1 MLAIRHGKGRAVSQ
15 DQTALVAVDWGTSSL
30 RAARL
35 NAQGRVLEERA
46 LPRGILTIPAA
57 GFATFFEAT
66 FADWTR
72 AKGIFSLIS
81 GMAGSKQGW
90 VEAPYCPC
98 PAGFDEVAAALTWI
112 EPQRIAIVPGLS
124 CEHAHAPDVMRGEE
138 VQIFGAMQ
146 LTGLRDGL
154 FVLPGTHSK
163 WAQVQNGR
171 VATFRTYMTGE
182 FYALLSQHSIL
193 AKTMPADA
201 EAPFDAD
208 AFAQGVTVAQA
219 GAGLM
224 CTAFSA
230 RTLSLFSRMRPP
242 ALPSYLSGL
251 VIGEELRLQLTDA
264 TKAGAGLTGDLVLIG
279 SDTLTSRYRQA
290 LALQGVR
297 SRVLGSEATWAGLH
311 AMAGTLKT
319 P

>member
-1 MLAIRHGKGRAVSQ
+1 VSD

-35 NAQGRVLEERA
+35 DAQGQVLEERA
-46 LPRGILTIPAA
+46 LTRGIMTIPAN
-57 GFATFFEAT
+57 GFAPFFEAT
-66 FADWTR
+66 FANWTR
-72 AKGIFSLIS
+72 AKGVFYLIS

-90 VEAPYCPC
+90 KEAPYCPC

-112 EPQRIAIVPGLS
+112 EPQRIAIVPGLR

-163 WAQVQNGR
+163 WVQVQNGC
-171 VATFRTYMTGE
+171 VTTFKTYMTGE

-193 AKTMPADA
+193 AKNLVTD
-201 EAPFDAD
+201 APFAAD
-208 AFAQGVTVAQA
+208 AFAQGVTAAQTSS
-219 GAGLM
+219 GLLHA
-224 CTAFSA
+224 AFSA
-230 RTLSLFSRMRPP
+230 RTLFLFSRISPS
-242 ALPSYLSGL
+242 AVASYLSGL
-251 VIGEELRLQLTDA
+251 VIGEELRLQFA
-264 TKAGAGLTGDLVLIG
+264 NAAGAAPVAGRELVLIG
-279 SDTLTSRYRQA
+279 SGTLTARYSLA

-297 SRVLGSEATWAGLH
+297 SRTLGSEATWAGLH
-311 AMAGTLKT
+311 ALAGRLKGT
-319 P
+319 AA

>member
-1 MLAIRHGKGRAVSQ
+1 MIQ
-15 DQTALVAVDWGTSSL
+15 DQTALVALDWGTTSL

-35 NAQGRVLEERA
+35 NAQGQVLEERVM
-46 LPRGILTIPAA
+46 PRGILTISAN
-57 GFATFFEAT
+57 GFDLFFEAN
-66 FADWTR
+66 FADWMSG
-72 AKGIFSLIS
+72 KGIFCLIS

-90 VEAPYCPC
+90 REAPYCPC

-171 VATFRTYMTGE
+171 VTTFKTYMTGE

-193 AKTMPADA
+193 VKTLPADA
-201 EAPFDAD
+201 DAPFDAD

-219 GAGLM
+219 GSGLLH
-224 CTAFSA
+224 TAFSG
-230 RTLSLFSRMRPP
+230 RTLSLFSRQCAT

-251 VIGEELRLQLTDA
+251 VIGEELRLQMPGASTVESA
-264 TKAGAGLTGDLVLIG
+264 AGSDVVLIG
-279 SDTLTSRYRQA
+279 SSALTVRYSQA
-290 LALQGVR
+290 LALHGVR
-297 SRVLGSEATWAGLH
+297 SRSLGSEATWAGLH
-311 AMAGTLKT
+311 ALAGSVEQ
-319 P
+319 PSR

>member
-1 MLAIRHGKGRAVSQ
+1 MSD

-35 NAQGRVLEERA
+35 DLQGKVLEERF
-46 LPRGILTIPAA
+46 LPRGILTLLVND
-57 GFATFFEAT
+57 FAPFFKAN

-72 AKGIFSLIS
+72 ASGTLSLIS

-90 VEAPYCPC
+90 KEAPYCPC

-171 VATFRTYMTGE
+171 VITFRTYMTGE
-182 FYALLSQHSIL
+182 FYALLIPSSFLIETNYGKIDASIFLRKCVYGTATSSRSGIGMSSPSNREGGAQGGRPSGVLSRVGGVVAAAAGCVAGADGVGVCPCSL
-193 AKTMPADA
+193 AGAIDVFRPVAVADA
-201 EAPFDAD
+201 L
-208 AFAQGVTVAQA
+208 G
-219 GAGLM
+219 
-224 CTAFSA
+224 
-230 RTLSLFSRMRPP
+230 
-242 ALPSYLSGL
+242 
-251 VIGEELRLQLTDA
+251 IGHGI
-264 TKAGAGLTGDLVLIG
+264 K
-279 SDTLTSRYRQA
+279 
-290 LALQGVR
+290 
-297 SRVLGSEATWAGLH
+297 
-311 AMAGTLKT
+311 
-319 P
+319 

>member
-1 MLAIRHGKGRAVSQ
+1 MNL

-35 NAQGRVLEERA
+35 DARGKVLEERL
-46 LPRGILTIPAA
+46 LPRGILTIPAN

-66 FADWTR
+66 YEDWTR
-72 AKGIFSLIS
+72 GTGIFTLIS
-81 GMAGSKQGW
+81 GMAGSNQGW
-90 VEAPYCPC
+90 KEAPYCPC
-98 PAGFDEVAAALTWI
+98 PAGFDEVAGALTWI
-112 EPQRIAIVPGLS
+112 EAQRIAIVPGLS
-124 CEHAHAPDVMRGEE
+124 CEHPHAPDVMRGEE

-171 VATFRTYMTGE
+171 VVSFRTYMTGE

-193 AKTMPADA
+193 AKTLPADG

-208 AFAQGVTVAQA
+208 AFAQGIATAAA
-219 GAGLM
+219 GAGLLH
-224 CTAFSA
+224 TAFSA
-230 RTLSLFSRMRPP
+230 RTLSLFSRMAP
-242 ALPSYLSGL
+242 AAQPSYLSGL
-251 VIGEELRLQLTDA
+251 VIGEELRLQMHDA
-264 TKAGAGLTGDLVLIG
+264 EKARPGSDNGVVLIG
-279 SDTLTSRYRQA
+279 SSTLTARYSHA

-297 SRVLGSEATWAGLH
+297 SQTLGSKATWAGLH
-311 AMAGTLKT
+311 ALAGRLESTAG
-319 P
+319 

>member
-1 MLAIRHGKGRAVSQ
+1 VSA

-35 NAQGRVLEERA
+35 DAQGTVLEERFF
-46 LPRGILTIPAA
+46 PRGILTIPAN
-57 GFATFFEAT
+57 GFATFFESY
-66 FADWTR
+66 FEDWTR
-72 AKGIFSLIS
+72 ASGAFTLIS

-90 VEAPYCPC
+90 KEAPYCPC

-124 CEHAHAPDVMRGEE
+124 CEHTHAPDVMRGEE
-138 VQIFGAMQ
+138 VQIFGAIQ
-146 LTGLRDGL
+146 LSGLRDGL

-171 VATFRTYMTGE
+171 VTTFRTYMTGE

-193 AKTMPADA
+193 AKTLPIEA
-201 EAPFDAD
+201 EAPFDAA
-208 AFAQGVTVAQA
+208 AFAQGVAVARS
-219 GAGLM
+219 GKGLLHA
-224 CTAFSA
+224 AFSA
-230 RTLSLFSRMRPP
+230 RTLSLFSRMSAP

-251 VIGEELRLQLTDA
+251 VIGEELCLQTRDA
-264 TKAGAGLTGDLVLIG
+264 TEAGAGTDSEVVLIG
-279 SDTLTSRYRQA
+279 SGALTARYSQA

-311 AMAGTLKT
+311 ALAGALKAA
-319 P
+319 

>member
-1 MLAIRHGKGRAVSQ
+1 MSD
-15 DQTALVAVDWGTSSL
+15 DQTALVAVDWGTSAL

-35 NAQGRVLEERA
+35 DADGRVLEERS
-46 LPRGILTIPAA
+46 LPHGILTIPAN
-57 GFATFFEAT
+57 GFATFFDT
-66 FADWTR
+66 IFADWTR
-72 AKGIFSLIS
+72 ASGLFCLIS

-90 VEAPYCPC
+90 KEAPYCPC
-98 PAGFDEVAAALTWI
+98 PAGFDEVAAALAWI
-112 EPQRIAIVPGLS
+112 QPHRIAIVPGLC
-124 CEHAHAPDVMRGEE
+124 CEHRHAPDVMRGEE

-201 EAPFDAD
+201 DAPFDAD

-219 GAGLM
+219 GAGLLH
-224 CTAFSA
+224 TAFSA
-230 RTLSLFSRMRPP
+230 RTLSLFSRMSAT

-251 VIGEELRLQLTDA
+251 VIGEELRLQIPGA
-264 TKAGAGLTGDLVLIG
+264 TQARPGADGDVVLIG
-279 SDTLTSRYRQA
+279 SSTLTARYSQA

-297 SRVLGSEATWAGLH
+297 SRSLGSEATWAGLH
-311 AMAGTLKT
+311 ALAGSVRVS
-319 P
+319 PAS